1 MTNKFALKFLAIPLI
16 AILLSSCGGTIKE
29 KTITASDISISGEG
43 SDYIEVVDGD
53 YTLKVVDDKVVI
65 AIKLELIQKFDGEGK
80 PEMGNLN
87 LVPLDKDGSAIPD
100 LGLDFSPATMSDWD
114 KIKDLLRGEVG
125 KTVTISFEWN
135 YFGNKDI
142 QKGIMEQTESFEI
155 TRADFTGGT
164 SSYSSS
170 DSDYSSDDDSESVFG
185 NDSED
190 WDAVLKSYENYIDQ
204 YIKLMKKAKNGDASA
219 MTEYAEMMEK
229 ATDLAEKME
238 SAGDDLSTAQM
249 NKFMK
254 LQTKLANA
262 AMEMY

>member
-1 MTNKFALKFLAIPLI
+1 MKIKFALKFLAIPLI
-16 AILLSSCGGTIKE
+16 AILLSSCGGTITE
-29 KTITASDISISGEG
+29 KKITASDISISGEG
-43 SDYIEVVDGD
+43 SDYFEVVDGD

-65 AIKLELIQKFDGEGK
+65 AIKLELIQEFDGDGK

-87 LVPLDKDGSAIPD
+87 LVPLDKDGAAVPD
-100 LGLDFSPATMSDWD
+100 LGLDFRPATMSDYD
-114 KIKDLLRGEVG
+114 KIKDLLRGEIG
-125 KTVTISFEWN
+125 KTVTVSFEWS
-135 YFGNKDI
+135 YFSKKDI
-142 QKGIMEQTESFEI
+142 QKRIMEQTESFEI
-155 TRADFTGGT
+155 TRADFTGGK

-170 DSDYSSDDDSESVFG
+170 DSNSSSDDDDSFFG
-185 NDSED
+185 SGSED
-190 WDAVLKSYENYIDQ
+190 WDAVLKSYESYIDQ